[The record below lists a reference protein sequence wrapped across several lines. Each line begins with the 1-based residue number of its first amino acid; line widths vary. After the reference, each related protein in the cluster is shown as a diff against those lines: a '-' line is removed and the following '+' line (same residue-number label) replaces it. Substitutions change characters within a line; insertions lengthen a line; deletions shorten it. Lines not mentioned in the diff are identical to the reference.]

1 MAKPKMEMR
10 HLMQKF
16 DPKEGDIS
24 LYLVLFERQ
33 ARWVEIN
40 EDSWVSHLIGLLP
53 YEMSQL
59 IARESEEV
67 SNDYS
72 HIKKNYFEEW
82 LNGLEVKTFA
92 ELSDL
97 IVTEQIKRR
106 VPWEVKEHFID
117 EWADVKS
124 LEVLAKRLDEYDSV
138 RSLWKKKSYS
148 GYSKERF
155 PTWKAK
161 SPIESKTLPV
171 KREEHGVKKSTT
183 NTEDFEKRR
192 TVRCYKCGSKE
203 HIRPNRPLLRNKE
216 SSATVN
222 HLFEAYED
230 DVMSPHT
237 SMGEVNGFPMPIL
250 RDTGSSIDVVCLKVV
265 KPEMFTG
272 EHVWVQQPLDDAPMC
287 LPLAEVE
294 RKGEFG
300 HLITKAA
307 IMCNKADK
315 GRYLLGNRTVAI
327 VEKMKKIPV
336 PQQVNAI
343 QTRAQKRLEK
353 QEEVVYVKDKDPIS
367 VEETE
372 MAATEDIEIE
382 NDDLFSFPPKEEFE
396 GLSWLKIDSKA
407 FIEAQQG
414 CKELQSLTK
423 KILEKTDSR
432 NEFEILPNGLLVKR
446 KTNKVGEDKLLLVVP
461 KQFRERLKAL
471 CHEGASSHLRVTKA
485 KDILAKYFFWS
496 NCFQEIEEYVRS
508 CDHCQRVGKPNDKK
522 RAPMKLVP
530 IIQEVFA
537 KINVD
542 AVGPLPI
549 TASEKIFDYSDV
561 LGV

>member
-1 MAKPKMEMR
+1 
-10 HLMQKF
+10 
-16 DPKEGDIS
+16 
-24 LYLVLFERQ
+24 
-33 ARWVEIN
+33 
-40 EDSWVSHLIGLLP
+40 
-53 YEMSQL
+53 MSQL

-67 SNDYS
+67 SKDYA
-72 HIKKNYFEEW
+72 HIKKLLLKRYKFSAEKFRQKFNNHTKSADSNWTDFLYELRNYFAEW
-82 LNGLEVKTFA
+82 LKGLEVKTFA

-117 EWADVKS
+117 EWADIKS
-124 LEVLAKRLDEYDSV
+124 LEVLAKRLDTYDSV
-138 RSLWKKKSYS
+138 RSLWKKKSYCGS
-148 GYSKERF
+148 SKERF
-155 PTWKAK
+155 PTWKPK
-161 SPIESKTLPV
+161 SPIESKASFPV
-171 KREEHGVKKSTT
+171 KKEEHGFKKSTT

-192 TVRCYKCGSKE
+192 TFSCYKCGSKE
-203 HIRPNRPLLRNKE
+203 HIRPNCPLLMNKE
-216 SSATVN
+216 SSTSVN

-237 SMGEVNGFPMPIL
+237 SMGEVNGFAMPIL

-272 EHVWVQQPLDDAPMC
+272 EHVWVQQLLDDAPMC

-294 RKGEFG
+294 LKGEFG

-307 IMCNKADK
+307 VVCNKADK
-315 GRYLLGNRTVAI
+315 GRYLLGNRTAAI

-353 QEEVVYVKDKDPIS
+353 QEEVVYIKDKHPIS
-367 VEETE
+367 VEENE
-372 MAATEDIEIE
+372 MAATEEMEIE

-396 GLSWLKIDSKA
+396 GLSLLKIDSKA

-423 KILEKTDSR
+423 NKLGKTDSR

-461 KQFRERLKAL
+461 KEFRERMKAL
-471 CHEGASSHLRVTKA
+471 CYEGASSHLGVTKT

-496 NCFQEIEEYVRS
+496 NCYQEIEEYVRS

-522 RAPMKLVP
+522 RAPMK
-530 IIQEVFA
+530 
-537 KINVD
+537 
-542 AVGPLPI
+542 
-549 TASEKIFDYSDV
+549 
-561 LGV
+561 

>member
-1 MAKPKMEMR
+1 M
-10 HLMQKF
+10 
-16 DPKEGDIS
+16 
-24 LYLVLFERQ
+24 
-33 ARWVEIN
+33 
-40 EDSWVSHLIGLLP
+40 
-53 YEMSQL
+53 
-59 IARESEEV
+59 
-67 SNDYS
+67 
-72 HIKKNYFEEW
+72 
-82 LNGLEVKTFA
+82 
-92 ELSDL
+92 
-97 IVTEQIKRR
+97 
-106 VPWEVKEHFID
+106 
-117 EWADVKS
+117 
-124 LEVLAKRLDEYDSV
+124 
-138 RSLWKKKSYS
+138 
-148 GYSKERF
+148 
-155 PTWKAK
+155 
-161 SPIESKTLPV
+161 
-171 KREEHGVKKSTT
+171 
-183 NTEDFEKRR
+183 
-192 TVRCYKCGSKE
+192 
-203 HIRPNRPLLRNKE
+203 NKE

-294 RKGEFG
+294 LKGEFG

-307 IMCNKADK
+307 VVYNKADK
-315 GRYLLGNRTVAI
+315 GRYLLGNRTAAI

-353 QEEVVYVKDKDPIS
+353 QEEVVYIKDKDPIS

-382 NDDLFSFPPKEEFE
+382 NHDLFSFPPKEEFE
-396 GLSWLKIDSKA
+396 GLSLLKIDSKA
-407 FIEAQQG
+407 FIEAQQGCKELQSLTKKDTQG

-461 KQFRERLKAL
+461 KEFRERLKAL
-471 CHEGASSHLRVTKA
+471 CHEGASSHLGVTKT

-496 NCFQEIEEYVRS
+496 NCYQEIEEYVRS

-549 TASEKIFDYSDV
+549 TASGKNI
-561 LGV
+561 

>member
-1 MAKPKMEMR
+1 
-10 HLMQKF
+10 
-16 DPKEGDIS
+16 
-24 LYLVLFERQ
+24 
-33 ARWVEIN
+33 
-40 EDSWVSHLIGLLP
+40 
-53 YEMSQL
+53 
-59 IARESEEV
+59 
-67 SNDYS
+67 
-72 HIKKNYFEEW
+72 
-82 LNGLEVKTFA
+82 
-92 ELSDL
+92 
-97 IVTEQIKRR
+97 
-106 VPWEVKEHFID
+106 
-117 EWADVKS
+117 
-124 LEVLAKRLDEYDSV
+124 
-138 RSLWKKKSYS
+138 
-148 GYSKERF
+148 
-155 PTWKAK
+155 
-161 SPIESKTLPV
+161 
-171 KREEHGVKKSTT
+171 
-183 NTEDFEKRR
+183 
-192 TVRCYKCGSKE
+192 
-203 HIRPNRPLLRNKE
+203 
-216 SSATVN
+216 
-222 HLFEAYED
+222 
-230 DVMSPHT
+230 
-237 SMGEVNGFPMPIL
+237 MPIL
-250 RDTGSSIDVVCLKVV
+250 RDTGSSIDVVGLKVV

-294 RKGEFG
+294 LKGEFG

-307 IMCNKADK
+307 VVCNKADK

-336 PQQVNAI
+336 PQVNAI

-382 NDDLFSFPPKEEFE
+382 NDDLFSLPPKEEFE
-396 GLSWLKIDSKA
+396 GLSLLKIDSKA

-461 KQFRERLKAL
+461 KEFRERLKAL
-471 CHEGASSHLRVTKA
+471 CHEGASSHLGVTKT

-549 TASEKIFDYSDV
+549 TASGKKYLITAMCLASKYPDAVAVSDITAMSVVDALLQIFSRMGFPKEIQHDQGTSFMSELTTEFFERFGVRVVHSSTYHPQSNPVERFHRTLGRILRVLCSEEGPDWEKHVHAALFALRTVTTNLQD
-561 LGV
+561 LARPNWCMREEP